1 MYDADMPCTTFHA
14 NMQNTHHIKGSNML
28 AWFREVGIK
37 LGEVRGSVTSSG
49 TYGITK
55 PYTNVKIVACIKV
68 VPNFF
73 QINPI
78 KN

>member
-1 MYDADMPCTTFHA
+1 
-14 NMQNTHHIKGSNML
+14 MQNTYHIKGSNML
-28 AWFREVGIK
+28 SWFREVGVE

-49 TYGITK
+49 TYGIAK
-55 PYTNVKIVACIKV
+55 RHTNVKTNACIKV
-68 VPNFF
+68 VPQNF

>member
-1 MYDADMPCTTFHA
+1 
-14 NMQNTHHIKGSNML
+14 ML
-28 AWFREVGIK
+28 AWFGEVGVY

-55 PYTNVKIVACIKV
+55 PYTNVKIVACIKI
-68 VPNFF
+68 VPIFF
-73 QINPI
+73 QINTI

>member
-1 MYDADMPCTTFHA
+1 
-14 NMQNTHHIKGSNML
+14 MQNTHHIKGSNML
-28 AWFREVGIK
+28 AWFGEVGVY

-49 TYGITK
+49 TYYISK
-55 PYTNVKIVACIKV
+55 KHTNVKTNACIKV
-68 VPNFF
+68 VQIFF